1 MSQHCDSTMMS
12 SLFQR
17 CFSNSFCTAKSI
29 LYLSYTSPKY
39 LHIDVNLFGLLFS
52 NFTQWFQAL
61 TKWFYFYLYIILF
74 FLTQIRGEVHQWKLS
89 TRFSALRDSRTKTHF
104 MRYKE
109 SCHRC
114 LLLFLKLHI
123 IFQFYQGFYLLEDY
137 VKSPFVL
144 PLSLIVLGSIIA
156 HKYLWLK

>member
-1 MSQHCDSTMMS
+1 MMS

-17 CFSNSFCTAKSI
+17 CFSNSFCTAKTI
-29 LYLSYTSPKY
+29 LYFFYTSPKY
-39 LHIDVNLFGLLFS
+39 LHMDVSLFGLLLS

-61 TKWFYFYLYIILF
+61 TKWFIIFIYILYYF
-74 FLTQIRGEVHQWKLS
+74 FLIQIRGEVHQWKLS

-114 LLLFLKLHI
+114 LLLFLKLYI
-123 IFQFYQGFYLLEDY
+123 TFQFYQGFYLLEDH

-144 PLSLIVLGSIIA
+144 PLSLTVLRSIIA
-156 HKYLWLK
+156 YKYLW